1 MMEAL
6 VMVIPIWK
14 PMVQCHNHSGAK
26 VQVLGSGSGGTIT
39 SHPLWPTLIS
49 HPATLSSINSP
60 FFQLHLANCFT
71 GPPQIQSLE
80 FPNSVSLENNIYQR
94 FKHFLLLCVNDWG
107 WEEWICG
114 LLCIW
119 RVPVYKKSCIKC
131 QEGGRDENHSTFLQ
145 EPRLHYIKTI
155 LHCNVM

>member
-39 SHPLWPTLIS
+39 SHPLRPTLIS

-107 WEEWICG
+107 WEASEWICG

-131 QEGGRDENHSTFLQ
+131 QERGGM
-145 EPRLHYIKTI
+145 KTI
-155 LHCNVM
+155 PPFYRNPDYITWRPYCTVM

>member
-26 VQVLGSGSGGTIT
+26 VQVLGSGSGGGTIT

-107 WEEWICG
+107 WEASEWICE

-131 QEGGRDENHSTFLQ
+131 QERGGM
-145 EPRLHYIKTI
+145 KTI
-155 LHCNVM
+155 PPFYRNPDYIT